1 LAYAIHGVVGA
12 PYAGMFALGMLVP
25 WSNTFVSF
33 IPNFWCLFYVL
44 LNDVENSRNYIQQ
57 LWRY

>member
-25 WSNTFVSF
+25 WSNTFVSYY
-33 IPNFWCLFYVL
+33 PQLLDVYSTFY
-44 LNDVENSRNYIQQ
+44 
-57 LWRY
+57 